1 MTTLQEASLNSGI
14 PEIELEKM
22 LNMKYKKETVLIRP
36 IAIKNIG
43 FSRQLI
49 DSIRQELDE
58 DLKQSRKDIQKTV
71 NHAFR
76 LIICNMVNCVFERK
90 PLAIAG
96 SNKDYNKGEYLQKLF
111 LTKNAVDRVTSALQ
125 KHKYINKRKG
135 NKFSEKVNCYTPT
148 RKLEVEVI
156 PLIYETYEEYDSK
169 ELMVVFSEP
178 KKKKSTKKEAMLNK
192 GSSPGGSQ
200 NLVNTET
207 SQAEQLHTIRRS
219 SKPPPLTPDHPDLVG
234 LKRINEALKDCTYA
248 LKSPVRRIYS
258 HNDPMQGG
266 RLYTRLQG
274 LPDRRARIRI
284 NTLFN
289 GNPVSEVDLSSNH
302 PRMLMAL
309 QGKQLPNNFYDDVAT
324 ATNTTKDQ
332 VKFLLT
338 RAIGASNRAIS
349 LKLKIEEKD
358 WYKTDFI
365 ITPNERKRLDTHL
378 AEHYPDLY
386 KQLYKGMGIHMQVL
400 EGTILMNTML
410 ELLNIGIPSLPI
422 HDAIYVQSKHKKNA
436 QVALEKAWMEVLEVD
451 FKPYTKIDTSG
462 K

>member
-1 MTTLQEASLNSGI
+1 MTTLKEASLKSGI
-14 PEIELEKM
+14 PEEELEKM
-22 LNMKYKKETVLIRP
+22 LNMKYKKDTVLIRP
-36 IAIKNIG
+36 IAVKNIG
-43 FSRQLI
+43 FAKQLI
-49 DSIRQELDE
+49 GNIREELDA
-58 DLKQSRKDIQKTV
+58 DLKQSRSDIQKTV
-71 NHAFR
+71 NQAFR

-111 LTKNAVDRVTSALQ
+111 LTKKAVDRVTKALEQ
-125 KHKYINKRKG
+125 HKYIKKRKG
-135 NKFSEKVNCYTPT
+135 NKFSEKVNCYIPT
-148 RKLEVEVI
+148 RKLEVDVI

-169 ELMVVFSEP
+169 ELLVVFSEP
-178 KKKKSTKKEAMLNK
+178 KTKPKKK
-192 GSSPGGSQ
+192 GSSSSSKQ
-200 NLVNTET
+200 NLVTTET
-207 SQAEQLHTIRRS
+207 SQPEELHTIRRC
-219 SKPPPLTPDHPDLVG
+219 SKPLPLTPDHPDLVG

-289 GNPVSEVDLSSNH
+289 GNPVAEVDLSSNH

-309 QGKQLPNNFYDDVAT
+309 QGKKLPEHFYDDVAT
-324 ATNTTKDQ
+324 ATNTTIEQ

-349 LKLKIEEKD
+349 LKLKIDEKD
-358 WYKTDFI
+358 WYKTDFV
-365 ITPNERKRLDTHL
+365 ITPTERKRLDAHL

-386 KQLYKGMGIHMQVL
+386 EYLYKGMGVHMQVL
-400 EGTILMNTML
+400 EGTILMNAML
-410 ELLNIGIPSLPI
+410 ELLDIGIPSLPI
-422 HDAIYVQSKHKKNA
+422 HDAIYVQTKHQKHA

-451 FKPYTKIDTSG
+451 FKPYTKIDTAD

>member
-1 MTTLQEASLNSGI
+1 MATLKEASLKSGI
-14 PEIELEKM
+14 PEEELEKM
-22 LNMKYKKETVLIRP
+22 LNMKYKKDTVLIRP

-43 FSRQLI
+43 FAKQLI
-49 DSIRQELDE
+49 NNIRQELDA
-58 DLKQSRKDIQKTV
+58 DLKQSRSDIQKTV

-96 SNKDYNKGEYLQKLF
+96 SNKDYNKGEHLQKLF
-111 LTKNAVDRVTSALQ
+111 LTKRAVDRVTKALEQ
-125 KHKYINKRKG
+125 HKYIKKRKG
-135 NKFSEKVNCYTPT
+135 NKFSEKVNFYTPT
-148 RKLEVEVI
+148 KKLEVEVI
-156 PLIYETYEEYDSK
+156 PLIYETYEEYDSDK
-169 ELMVVFSEP
+169 LLVVFAET
-178 KKKKSTKKEAMLNK
+178 KKKGRDK
-192 GSSPGGSQ
+192 GSSPGGCQ
-200 NLVNTET
+200 TLVNTET
-207 SQAEQLHTIRRS
+207 SQPKELHTIRRR
-219 SKPPPLTPDHPDLVG
+219 SKPLPLTADHPDLVG

-289 GNPVSEVDLSSNH
+289 GNPVAEVDLSSNH

-309 QGKQLPNNFYDDVAT
+309 QGKQLPKDFYEDVAT

-349 LKLKIEEKD
+349 LKLKIDEKD

-365 ITPNERKRLDTHL
+365 ITPNERKRLDEHL

-386 KQLYKGMGIHMQVL
+386 KHLYKGMGIHMQVL
-400 EGTILMNTML
+400 EGNILMNAIL
-410 ELLNIGIPSLPI
+410 ELLVIGIPSLPI
-422 HDAIYVQSKHKKNA
+422 HDAIYVQIKHKKHA
-436 QVALEKAWMEVLEVD
+436 QVALEKAWMEVLQVN
-451 FKPYTKIDTSG
+451 FKPYTKIDTAD

>member
-1 MTTLQEASLNSGI
+1 MTTLKEASLKSGI
-14 PEIELEKM
+14 PEEELEKM
-22 LNMKYKKETVLIRP
+22 LKMKYKKDTVLIRP

-43 FSRQLI
+43 FAKQLI
-49 DSIRQELDE
+49 DNIRQELDA
-58 DLKQSRKDIQKTV
+58 DLKQSRSDIQKTV

-96 SNKDYNKGEYLQKLF
+96 SNKDYNKGEHLQKLF
-111 LTKNAVDRVTSALQ
+111 LTKKAVDRVAKALEQ
-125 KHKYINKRKG
+125 HKYIKKRKG

-156 PLIYETYEEYDSK
+156 PLIYETYEEYDSD
-169 ELMVVFSEP
+169 ELLVVFAEP
-178 KKKKSTKKEAMLNK
+178 KKKGRDK
-192 GSSPGGSQ
+192 GSSPGGCQ
-200 NLVNTET
+200 NLVTTET
-207 SQAEQLHTIRRS
+207 SQPEELHTIRRR
-219 SKPPPLTPDHPDLVG
+219 SKPLPLTADHPDLVG

-289 GNPVSEVDLSSNH
+289 GSPVAEVDLSSNH

-309 QGKQLPNNFYDDVAT
+309 QGKQLPKDFYDDVAT
-324 ATNTTKDQ
+324 ETNTTKDQ

-349 LKLKIEEKD
+349 LKLKIDEKD

-365 ITPNERKRLDTHL
+365 ITPNERKRLDAHL
-378 AEHYPDLY
+378 AEYYPDLY
-386 KQLYKGMGIHMQVL
+386 KHLYKGMGIHMQVL
-400 EGTILMNTML
+400 EGTILMNAML
-410 ELLNIGIPSLPI
+410 GLLDIDIPSLPI
-422 HDAIYVQSKHKKNA
+422 HDAIYVQSKHKKHA
-436 QVALEKAWMEVLEVD
+436 QVALEKAWMEVLGVNS
-451 FKPYTKIDTSG
+451 KPYTKIDTNN

>member
-1 MTTLQEASLNSGI
+1 MTTLKEASLKSSI
-14 PEIELEKM
+14 PKEELEKM
-22 LNMKYKKETVLIRP
+22 LNMKYKRDTVLIRP
-36 IAIKNIG
+36 IAVKNIG
-43 FSRQLI
+43 FAKQLI
-49 DSIRQELDE
+49 NNIRQELDA
-58 DLKQSRKDIQKTV
+58 DLKQSRKDIQKAV

-90 PLAIAG
+90 PLAVAG
-96 SNKDYNKGEYLQKLF
+96 SNKDYNKGAYLQKLF
-111 LTKNAVDRVTSALQ
+111 LTKNAVDRVTTALQ
-125 KHKYINKRKG
+125 KHKYIKKRKG

-148 RKLEVEVI
+148 RKLEVEVV

-169 ELMVVFSEP
+169 ELLVVFSEP
-178 KKKKSTKKEAMLNK
+178 KKKGRDK
-192 GSSPGGSQ
+192 GSSPSSSQ

-207 SQAEQLHTIRRS
+207 SQAEELHTIRRS
-219 SKPPPLTPDHPDLVG
+219 SKPLPLTLDHPDLVS

-248 LKSPVRRIYS
+248 LRSPVRRIYS

-289 GNPVSEVDLSSNH
+289 GNPVAEVDLSSNH

-309 QGKQLPNNFYDDVAT
+309 QGKKLPEHFYADVAT
-324 ATNTTKDQ
+324 ATNTTIDQ

-349 LKLKIEEKD
+349 LKLKINEKN

-365 ITPNERKRLDTHL
+365 VTPNERKRLDTHL

-386 KQLYKGMGIHMQVL
+386 KHLYKGMGIHMQVL
-400 EGTILMNTML
+400 EGTILMNAML
-410 ELLNIGIPSLPI
+410 ELLDIGIPSLPI
-422 HDAIYVQSKHKKNA
+422 HDAIYIESQHIKDA
-436 QVALEKAWMEVLEVD
+436 QVALERAWMEVLDVD
-451 FKPYTKIDTSG
+451 FKPYTKIDTAD

>member
-1 MTTLQEASLNSGI
+1 MTTLKEASLKSGI
-14 PEIELEKM
+14 PEEELEKM
-22 LNMKYKKETVLIRP
+22 LSMKYKKDTVLIRP
-36 IAIKNIG
+36 VAIKNIG
-43 FSRQLI
+43 FARQLI
-49 DSIRQELDE
+49 DNIRHELDT
-58 DLKQSRKDIQKTV
+58 DLKQSRSDIQKTV

-96 SNKDYNKGEYLQKLF
+96 SNKDYNKGEHLQKLF
-111 LTKNAVDRVTSALQ
+111 LTKNAVDRVTLALE
-125 KHKYINKRKG
+125 KHKYIKKRIG

-156 PLIYETYEEYDSK
+156 PLIYETYEEYDS
-169 ELMVVFSEP
+169 EEMLVVFSEP
-178 KKKKSTKKEAMLNK
+178 KTKKTGRDK
-192 GSSPGGSQ
+192 GSSPSGSQ

-207 SQAEQLHTIRRS
+207 SQAEELHTMRRS
-219 SKPPPLTPDHPDLVG
+219 SKPLPLTSDHPDLVG
-234 LKRINEALKDCTYA
+234 LRRINEALKDCTYA

-289 GNPVSEVDLSSNH
+289 GEPVAEVDLSSNH

-309 QGKQLPNNFYDDVAT
+309 EGKRLPKNFYDDVSEAT
-324 ATNTTKDQ
+324 KTTREQ

-349 LKLKIEEKD
+349 LKPKIDEKD
-358 WYKTDFI
+358 WYKTDFVV
-365 ITPNERKRLDTHL
+365 TPIERKRLDAHL

-386 KQLYKGMGIHMQVL
+386 KHLYQGMGVHMQAL
-400 EGTILMNTML
+400 EGNILMNTML
-410 ELLNIGIPSLPI
+410 QLLDIGIPSLPI
-422 HDAIYVQSKHKKNA
+422 HDAIYVQTKYKKHA
-436 QVALEKAWMEVLEVD
+436 QVALEKAWMDELEAD
-451 FKPYTKIDTSG
+451 FKPYTKIDTSE